1 MLKSQNFEIIY
12 KIKVKNWIV
21 FYLVLSF
28 HSNRIKV
35 EAARAFAVF
44 VRLKKIEFGI
54 LTALENRIRNSYSL
68 PKSSRKFNSLE
79 KFRSFNSLKFSS
91 F

>member
-1 MLKSQNFEIIY
+1 MLKSQIFEIIY

-28 HSNRIKV
+28 YSNRIKV

-44 VRLKKIEFGI
+44 FRLKKI
-54 LTALENRIRNSYSL
+54 
-68 PKSSRKFNSLE
+68 
-79 KFRSFNSLKFSS
+79 
-91 F
+91 